1 MLTPENHYSTLQQN
15 SCLHCVHELGYT
27 LFPLNSHYLK
37 NCHLNAYLAII
48 HVPPFTTWPVDIS
61 SGMEVCGQ

>member
-1 MLTPENHYSTLQQN
+1 MLTPENHYSTLHQN

-37 NCHLNAYLAII
+37 KFSLKCLSGNNSC
-48 HVPPFTTWPVDIS
+48 TTFHHMAS
-61 SGMEVCGQ
+61 